1 MVMLERAK
9 VKLKAEMEGNKNN
22 PYVQVVG
29 GFLLQYIESNPA
41 VVEKILSADKTI
53 LKSLDEMKRAAEKKK
68 VGNCAVLTDQE
79 GFDVV
84 LKYFG
89 ISGTAPA
96 SVVTLTLS
104 ASTASTSPIPV
115 PKPAAEFDINLEE
128 LLR

>member
-1 MVMLERAK
+1 MLERAK
-9 VKLKAEMEGNKNN
+9 AKLKDEMEGNKKN

-41 VVEKILSADKTI
+41 VAERILAADKTI

-96 SVVTLTLS
+96 AVMTPPPVSSVVAKSPALT
-104 ASTASTSPIPV
+104 
-115 PKPAAEFDINLEE
+115 PKPAAAFDLDLED
-128 LLR
+128 LLK